1 MDEMKLESKWIR
13 GIVSKLIKKI
23 LRDKSGCNVDVQLN
37 NFRTTV
43 IDEKTH
49 VHLDIE
55 LDLSKDEIYKLLKG
69 IGL

>member
-1 MDEMKLESKWIR
+1 MKLESKWIR

-55 LDLSKDEIYKLLKG
+55 LDLSKDELDKLLKS

>member
-1 MDEMKLESKWIR
+1 MKIESKFTR
-13 GIVSKLIKKI
+13 GIVSRFIKKAM
-23 LRDKSGCNVDVQLN
+23 RDKLGYNVDVQLN
-37 NFRTTV
+37 KFRTNN

-55 LDLSKDEIYKLLKG
+55 LDLSKEELDKLLKS

>member
-1 MDEMKLESKWIR
+1 MKIESKFSR
-13 GIVSKLIKKI
+13 GIVSRLIKKV

-37 NFRTTV
+37 KFRTTV

-55 LDLSKDEIYKLLKG
+55 LDLSKEELDKLLKSV
-69 IGL
+69 GL

>member
-1 MDEMKLESKWIR
+1 MKLESKWIR

-55 LDLSKDEIYKLLKG
+55 LDLSKDEIDKLLKG

>member
-13 GIVSKLIKKI
+13 GLASKLIKKI

-49 VHLDIE
+49 VHLDIDLE
-55 LDLSKDEIYKLLKG
+55 LSKDELDKLLKG

>member
-55 LDLSKDEIYKLLKG
+55 LDLSKDEIDKLLKG

>member
-1 MDEMKLESKWIR
+1 MDEMKLESKWTR
-13 GIVSKLIKKI
+13 GIASKLIKKV
-23 LRDKSGCNVDVQLN
+23 LRDKSGYNVDVQLN
-37 NFRTTV
+37 KFRTTV

-55 LDLSKDEIYKLLKG
+55 LDLSKEELDKLLKS

>member
-1 MDEMKLESKWIR
+1 MKLESKWIR

-43 IDEKTH
+43 SDEKTH

-55 LDLSKDEIYKLLKG
+55 LDLSKDEIDKLLKG

>member
-55 LDLSKDEIYKLLKG
+55 LDLSKDELDKLLKS